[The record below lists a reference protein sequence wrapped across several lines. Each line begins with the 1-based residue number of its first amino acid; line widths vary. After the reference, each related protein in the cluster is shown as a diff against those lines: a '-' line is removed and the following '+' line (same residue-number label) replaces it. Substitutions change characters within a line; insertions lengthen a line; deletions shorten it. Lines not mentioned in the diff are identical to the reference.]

1 MLNIVVLISGN
12 GTNLQALIDA
22 CELGTINGMIKCVI
36 SNNDTAKG
44 LLRAE
49 KHGINTKI
57 INNNLLEL
65 LQDLSPDLIVLAGY
79 MKVLETNIVNVY
91 RNKII
96 NLHPA
101 LPGSYVGRNCIMKA
115 WENRL
120 TCNSTGVMVHWVTEE
135 LDKGDYITAVRIPI
149 YTKDSYNDLESRVRT
164 YEKKV
169 LVDAVQMIAEINY
182 LGDNIKSADK
192 YPHIYTG
199 KVREI
204 YDIGKDLLAIEH
216 TDRLSSFDRH
226 ICDVPGKGQILTETS
241 AYWFNRIDIPHHY
254 LYSSGNIMIVKK
266 CNVVPIEVVVR
277 GYITGSTQTSL
288 WTHYKKGVRNYCGV
302 QFPDGLVKNQKLESN
317 VITPTTKGEVDELI
331 TADEIVER
339 GLLSQSEW
347 DYIAETAL
355 DLFQMGQQH
364 AEARGLILVDT
375 KYEFGRDRE
384 GNLLL
389 IDEVHTCDSSRYWI
403 QGSYEERMA
412 EGKEPEKYDK
422 DIVRDY
428 IKANVKDPYSMT
440 KFDVPQELIE
450 KTYSTYS
457 TFFSV
462 LTGFYTLPETKDRDE
477 VINKYFDN
485 VDWILRPHLVILS
498 GSPSDAD
505 HVNKIKKMAEVY
517 NIQTISHVASAHKNT
532 QKVLN
537 ILDFYNSQNGKVI
550 FVAVAGRSNALGG
563 VVACNTDY
571 PTIACPPFKDKMD
584 MQVNI
589 NSTLQCPS
597 KVPVMTIIEPINV
610 VISAKK
616 IFEL

>member
-22 CELGTINGMIKCVI
+22 CEVGTINGMIKCVI
-36 SNNDTAKG
+36 SNNEMAKG
-44 LLRAE
+44 IIRAE
-49 KHGINTKI
+49 NHGINTKI
-57 INNNLLEL
+57 INNNLLKIL
-65 LQDLSPDLIVLAGY
+65 DDLSPDLVVLAGY
-79 MKVLETNIVNVY
+79 MRVLESNIVNAY

-101 LPGSYVGRNCIMKA
+101 LPGSYVGKYCIRKA
-115 WENRL
+115 WGNRFS
-120 TCNSTGVMVHWVTEE
+120 CNSTGVMVHWVTEE
-135 LDKGDYITAVRIPI
+135 LDRGDYISAVRIPI
-149 YTKDSYNDLESRVRT
+149 YIKDSYDELESRVTT

-169 LVDAVQMIAEINY
+169 LVDTVKMIAELNY
-182 LGDNIKSADK
+182 HGENVKSAEK

-226 ICDVPGKGQILTETS
+226 ICNIPGKGQILTETS

-254 LYSSGNIMIVKK
+254 LNSSGNIMIVKK

-288 WTHYKKGVRNYCGV
+288 WTHYKKGVRYYCGIE
-302 QFPDGLVKNQKLESN
+302 FLDGLVKNQKLSRN

-331 TADEIVER
+331 TAEEIVKRE
-339 GLLSQSEW
+339 LVTQSEW
-347 DYIAETAL
+347 DYISEVAL
-355 DLFQMGQQH
+355 ELFKMGQEH
-364 AEARGLILVDT
+364 AASRGLILVDT
-375 KYEFGRDRE
+375 KYEFGRDSY

-403 QGSYEERMA
+403 QESYDKRMA

-422 DIVRDY
+422 DVVRDY
-428 IKANVKDPYSMT
+428 IKAHVKDPYSLT
-440 KFDVPQELIE
+440 TFDVPDELIE

-462 LTGFYTLPETKDRDE
+462 LTGYYTLPEMGDRDDI
-477 VINKYFDN
+477 INKYFDN
-485 VDWILRPHLVILS
+485 IDWILRPHLVILS
-498 GSPSDAD
+498 GSESDAD
-505 HVNKIKKMAEVY
+505 HVNKIQKMAEKY

-537 ILDFYNSQNGKVI
+537 ILDFYNSQKGKVI

-571 PTIACPPFKDKMD
+571 PTIACPPFKDKID

-610 VISAKK
+610 VLSAKK